1 VPAIRRVKMR
11 KRTPLLVG
19 SLVYFTLALGFW
31 VAWEGV
37 TDRRMHRDSEA
48 VYEQLRVMGVAGE
61 QAAVFIR
68 GIDRAYGNSKSYSSM
83 LVFVLIITGQGL
95 VHSLIFLAPERDAGE
110 GARTPNPAAPE
121 RP

>member
-1 VPAIRRVKMR
+1 MR

-31 VAWEGV
+31 LGWEGV
-37 TDRRMHRDSEA
+37 TDRRMQRDNEA
-48 VYEQLRVMGVAGE
+48 VYEQLRSMGIAGE
-61 QAAVFIR
+61 QAAIFIR
-68 GIDRAYGNSKSYSSM
+68 GIDLAYSNSKSYSSM

-95 VHSLIFLAPERDAGE
+95 VHSLIFLAPEHDAGE
-110 GARTPNPAAPE
+110 GVRTPNPAAPD